1 MTDALIIGGGIAGVV
16 TAMALQR
23 AGIHAVVHESHAS
36 GADDAGAFLTVFANG
51 LQALHAIDAHRPVID
66 NSFPAERVEFISNT
80 GKRLGS
86 RPIAGFDGG
95 AGARTLKRAT
105 LYRVLHEEAERRGV
119 TIEHGKRFAAAHTA
133 PNGRI
138 VASFADGGRAQ
149 GDLLIGADGIH
160 SLTRK
165 IIDAAAPRPRFTGQ
179 TTVCG
184 FTRDAPEPPE
194 PGTYTMIYGKRAFFG
209 CTATPDG
216 EVWWF
221 ANAPG
226 PEIPRDRLAAVTPE
240 QWRERVAA
248 LFDEDRTP
256 AASLVRATGDE
267 IVASNAYDL
276 ASVPNWYGDAMIVIG
291 DAAHAAAPNAAQ
303 GASMAMED
311 GVLLA
316 ACLRDLPRRRAFAAF
331 ERLRRPRVERL
342 VATSAAMSR
351 HTTPG
356 ALGRMVRDVVLPLRL
371 DRGSAGA
378 DDWLTGH
385 TIDWNATVSDR
396 PAR

>member
-23 AGIHAVVHESHAS
+23 AGIQAVVHESHAS

-51 LQALHAIDAHRPVID
+51 LQALRTIDAHEPVLD
-66 NSFPAERVEFISNT
+66 HSFPADRVEFISNT

-86 RPIAGFDGG
+86 RPIAGSGDG

-105 LYRVLHEEAERRGV
+105 LYRVLHEEAARRGV
-119 TIEHGKRFAAAHTA
+119 RIEHGKRFAAAHTA

-184 FTRDAPEPPE
+184 YTREAPTTPE
-194 PGTYTMIYGKRAFFG
+194 PGAYTMIYGKQAFFG
-209 CTATPDG
+209 CTVAPDG

-226 PEIPRDRLAAVTPE
+226 PELPKAQLAAVTPG

-248 LFDEDRTP
+248 LFAEDRTP
-256 AASLVRATGDE
+256 AADIVRATGDD
-267 IVASNAYDL
+267 IVASNAYDI
-276 ASVPNWYGDAMIVIG
+276 ASTPNWYGDAMIVIG

-311 GVLLA
+311 GVVLA
-316 ACLRDLPRRRAFAAF
+316 TCLRDLPRRRAFAAF
-331 ERLRRPRVERL
+331 ERLRRERVERL

-356 ALGRMVRDVVLPLRL
+356 PLGRMVRDAVLPRRL
-371 DRGSAGA
+371 DRGGAGA
-378 DDWLTGH
+378 DAWLTGH
-385 TIDWNATVSDR
+385 RIDWDATVSDR
-396 PAR
+396 PAG

>member
-1 MTDALIIGGGIAGVV
+1 MTDALIIGGGVAGVV
-16 TAMALQR
+16 TAMALQK
-23 AGIHAVVHESHAS
+23 AGIRTVVHESHAS

-51 LQALHAIDAHRPVID
+51 LEALRAIDAHQPVID
-66 NSFPAERVEFISNT
+66 ASFPADRVDFISNT

-86 RPIAGFDGG
+86 REIAGAGEG
-95 AGARTLKRAT
+95 TGARTLKRAT
-105 LYRVLHEEAERRGV
+105 LYRVLHEEADRRGV
-119 TIEHGKRFAAAHTA
+119 RIEHGKRFAAAHTA

-149 GDLLIGADGIH
+149 GDILIGADGIH

-165 IIDAAAPRPRFTGQ
+165 MIDAAAPRPRFTGQ

-184 FTRDAPEPPE
+184 FTRDVPEPPG
-194 PGTYTMIYGKRAFFG
+194 PGAYTMIYGKRAFFG
-209 CTATPDG
+209 CTVAPDG

-226 PEIPRDRLAAVTPE
+226 PELPRAELAAVTPE
-240 QWRERVAA
+240 QWRERLTE
-248 LFDEDRTP
+248 LFAEDRTP
-256 AASLVRATGDE
+256 AADIIRATGDT

-276 ASVPNWYGDAMIVIG
+276 ATIPNWYGDAMIVIG

-311 GVLLA
+311 GVVLA

-331 ERLRRPRVERL
+331 ERIRRERVERV
-342 VATSAAMSR
+342 VATSAAMAR
-351 HTTPG
+351 QTTPG
-356 ALGRMVRDVVLPLRL
+356 ALGRMVRDTVLPRRL
-371 DRGSAGA
+371 DRGGAGA
-378 DDWLTGH
+378 DAWLTGH
-385 TIDWNATVSDR
+385 RIDWDATVEDGPR
-396 PAR
+396 R